1 MVWHCG
7 QGLRGTGN
15 WVNVRRLTTGKTG
28 FMLRD
33 RLNEALKASMKEK
46 KPVAVSTLRLI
57 LTAVK
62 DRDIAARSK
71 GNDDGIGE
79 SEILQV
85 LQTMVRQR
93 HDSIEMY
100 RQGNRPE
107 LAAREAEEIG
117 VIESFMPRQLDPAEV
132 SAAIEAVIAETGASS
147 IKDMGKAMGLLR
159 ERHAGQM
166 DFGKASAMLK
176 AALSA

>member
-1 MVWHCG
+1 
-7 QGLRGTGN
+7 
-15 WVNVRRLTTGKTG
+15 
-28 FMLRD
+28 MLRD
-33 RLNEALKASMKEK
+33 RLSEALKSSMKEK
-46 KPVAVSTLRLI
+46 NQVAVSTLRLI

-71 GNDDGIGE
+71 GVDDGI
-79 SEILQV
+79 SDSDILQV

-107 LAAREAEEIG
+107 LAAREAEEIE
-117 VIESFMPRQLDPAEV
+117 VIESFMPRQLGDAEIE
-132 SAAIEAVIAETGASS
+132 AAIASVIEDTGAAS
-147 IKDMGKAMGLLR
+147 IKDMGKAMGALR
-159 ERHAGQM
+159 ERYAGQM

-176 AALSA
+176 ARLSG